1 MADYGRKAAILLC
14 KNQFRHKFK
23 TKFVIQPKA
32 LFVKTASKERQICVF
47 LDPTN
52 KLNNGSAK
60 SLSYNPN
67 TKQRTQL
74 KMPRNSQ
81 PQLLPLVAA
90 VTAALCAQVAHARA
104 PETEWLNIA
113 SADVRTPP
121 QTDSHTTTPRSV
133 AQNNSQPAYLDQ
145 WTSTLADPGTKP
157 DDAPAIGYAY
167 TIEGSPETEI
177 TLSGD
182 AELRRAGTVIK
193 GETIVYTQQTG
204 EVQIKGDAQVSR
216 AGVQLNAPEAT
227 YQLDDSTGGAENVDY
242 EYKPRGLRGK
252 ARCMR
257 FASADVTEL
266 KDVLLTSCEGDNPA
280 WWVEMDE
287 MTLDEYEQSGTGT
300 GAVLKLGGMPVLGS
314 PWFTFPLSAERKSGF
329 LSPVIGMSSARGLD
343 ISVPYYFNIA
353 PNYDYTLTPQII
365 TKRGV
370 MIGNEFRFLNKHLEG
385 EITGEYMP
393 HDNDYGDKRY
403 SLHANIRGSWNNFG
417 YGINYNR
424 VSDDEFFDDFSTSL
438 RDNTD
443 DILPQDYW
451 LNYSSTYWNAAV
463 RVTKNQTINDTDKP
477 YEREPQFSWNAFV
490 ADAAGFELTT
500 HLEATRFVHP
510 TEIDGDRFVFHQQI
524 AYPIRGAGWFVT
536 PKAQLIST
544 KYDLDHDRSDRY
556 TDSSPGYTVPMF
568 SIDSGLTFERD
579 LNVASR
585 DMLQT
590 LEPRL
595 FYSYTPYRNQSQ
607 IPLFDSSVADLN
619 FAQLYSENTWA
630 GYDRIAE
637 TNQMTASVT
646 SRFIDAN
653 SGLEWIQASIG
664 QRYYFNDRT
673 VNSEGERISM
683 ENQKSDFLA
692 SVGARLTRT
701 VSASLFGQWSWERSS
716 FKKAV
721 AGVRWQPKPQS
732 VIGLYYRYN
741 WQEDRNS
748 EDYIDQIDLAV
759 QWPLS
764 DKVYALLRQNYSL
777 YDHKFIESLAGVEY
791 HAGCW
796 TLRAVA
802 QRYTR
807 DEDKNDET
815 NFFLQLELTG
825 LGAVGSSPLS
835 ELQRSIPG
843 YQTRSP
849 VPTSI
854 GTYDYYQ

>member
-1 MADYGRKAAILLC
+1 
-14 KNQFRHKFK
+14 
-23 TKFVIQPKA
+23 
-32 LFVKTASKERQICVF
+32 
-47 LDPTN
+47 
-52 KLNNGSAK
+52 
-60 SLSYNPN
+60 
-67 TKQRTQL
+67 
-74 KMPRNSQ
+74 MPRNSQ

-90 VTAALCAQVAHARA
+90 VMAALCAQTSHASDSGWQ
-104 PETEWLNIA
+104 TIA
-113 SADVRTPP
+113 SAESIAPINPP
-121 QTDSHTTTPRSV
+121 SYVTERQPEKQQV
-133 AQNNSQPAYLDQ
+133 ANNNSSTASLDQ
-145 WTSTLADPGTKP
+145 WTSRLAEP
-157 DDAPAIGYAY
+157 PAKDEDSPVIAYAQ
-167 TIEGSPETEI
+167 TIEGSPETEL
-177 TLSGD
+177 TLSGE
-182 AELRRAGTVIK
+182 AELRRASTVLK
-193 GETIVYTQQTG
+193 GQQIVYTQETG
-204 EVQIKGDAQVSR
+204 EVKISGDAQVTR
-216 AGVQLNAPEAT
+216 AGMQLNAPEAT
-227 YQLDDSTGGAENVDY
+227 YQLDNSVGEATNVSY
-242 EYKPRGLRGK
+242 QYKPRGLRGS

-280 WWVEMDE
+280 WWVEMNE
-287 MTLDEYEQSGTGT
+287 LTLDEYDQSGTGT
-300 GAVLKLGGMPVLGS
+300 GAVLKLGGMPVFGS
-314 PWFTFPLSAERKSGF
+314 PWFTFPLSEERKSGF
-329 LSPVIGMSSARGLD
+329 LSPVVGMSSARGLD
-343 ISVPYYFNIA
+343 IAIPYYFNIA

-370 MIGNEFRFLNKHLEG
+370 MLGNEFRFLTKHLEG
-385 EITGEYMP
+385 EISGNFMP
-393 HDNDYGDKRY
+393 HDNDYGDHRY

-424 VSDDEFFDDFSTSL
+424 VSDDDFFDDFSTSL

-451 LNYSSTYWNAAV
+451 LNYTSTYWNSSI
-463 RVTKNQTINDTDKP
+463 RVTKNQTIGNTDKP

-510 TEIDGDRFVFHQQI
+510 TLLDGDRFVFHQQV
-524 AYPIRGAGWFVT
+524 AYPVRGAGWFVT

-544 KYDLDHDRSDRY
+544 QYDLDHDRNNRY
-556 TDSSPGYTVPMF
+556 TESSPGYTLPIL
-568 SIDSGLTFERD
+568 SLDTGLTFERD
-579 LNVASR
+579 VNFSNR

-590 LEPRL
+590 LEPRI
-595 FYSYTPYRNQSQ
+595 FYSYTPYRDQSK

-637 TNQMTASVT
+637 TNQITASVT
-646 SRFIDAN
+646 TRFIDAN
-653 SGLEWIQASIG
+653 TGLEWIKASVG

-673 VNSEGERISM
+673 VNSLGERVSM

-692 SVGARLTRT
+692 SIGARLTRT
-701 VSASLFGQWSWERSS
+701 ISASVFGQWSWERSS
-716 FKKAV
+716 FKKAI
-721 AGVRWQPKPQS
+721 AGVRWQPKPMS

-748 EDYIDQIDLAV
+748 DDYIDQIDLAL

-764 DKVYALLRQNYSL
+764 DKLYALLRQNYSL
-777 YDHKFIESLAGVEY
+777 YDHKFIESLAGFEY

-807 DEDKNDET
+807 DEHKSDET

-825 LGAVGSSPLS
+825 LGGIGSSPLS